1 MNCYFIFIYC
11 THCWTVSKKVNHMLT
26 TLYSFIKFL
35 ESLSIQL
42 YSVILLV
49 SSVPHT
55 IMTLGYHKFTTAL
68 REMHFFVLAKNPKM
82 KSMFMIYSQ
91 FNCRYVFLN
100 NIETFYKL
108 NHLICQCPK
117 IPSQIFW
124 WSSYAKRCC
133 IFIIMV

>member
-26 TLYSFIKFL
+26 TLYSLIKFL

-55 IMTLGYHKFTTAL
+55 IMTLEYHKFTTAL
-68 REMHFFVLAKNPKM
+68 RKMHFFVLAKNPKM

-100 NIETFYKL
+100 NIETFI
-108 NHLICQCPK
+108 NWITWSVNVQR
-117 IPSQIFW
+117 SQVK
-124 WSSYAKRCC
+124 SSDDVLMLKD
-133 IFIIMV
+133 FVFLS